1 MKPIKNKAM
10 KSLLAREEVRIFAAP
25 AYLFAISNFLI
36 TNIDTIKIWITKA
49 GLGKVEEL
57 LEEMLYCI
65 EELSVKSEKE
75 INNFHFPQTFDEYG
89 YTEKYITIKVN
100 TISLFMIIQLIN
112 LHRKI
117 VIDNIIIEDQ
127 GLDLKEELSKC
138 LESIIETATAATQST
153 ITDYNGLL
161 N

>member
-1 MKPIKNKAM
+1 
-10 KSLLAREEVRIFAAP
+10 
-25 AYLFAISNFLI
+25 
-36 TNIDTIKIWITKA
+36 
-49 GLGKVEEL
+49 
-57 LEEMLYCI
+57 
-65 EELSVKSEKE
+65 
-75 INNFHFPQTFDEYG
+75 
-89 YTEKYITIKVN
+89 
-100 TISLFMIIQLIN
+100 MIIQLIN